1 MWRQQKFDLIVVGGG
16 PAGSTAARFAAMGGI
31 KVLLLEK
38 DRDIGVPVRCGEAAS
53 DEGLRI
59 FVEPDPRWIKS
70 VINKL
75 RLISP
80 SEHTID
86 IELKQT
92 GYILDRRIF
101 DYDLAQYAADEGAQI
116 VCKAYVDGLLFKDD
130 RVAGVTGEYLGE
142 RFEVESDIVIGA
154 DGVESRVGR
163 WAGLT
168 TVVKMKDMESA
179 IQKTIA
185 GIEVDEHRF
194 DFYMSKEWAPG
205 GYLWIFPKGP
215 NAANVGLGVSGK
227 YSRFRSAQRYLD
239 DFLQKTFPDGS
250 VVSST
255 VGGVPCDKTLK
266 KIVAEGL
273 MLAGDA
279 AHMVNPMTGG
289 GIVPGM
295 RGGMLAG
302 ETAVEAIKAGDTS
315 EKFLNRYAKAWH
327 KIGGKNHER
336 FYSIK
341 ETVSKLTD
349 EELDSIAGA
358 VAKIPPEERSIAKV
372 FRKAVFKK
380 PSLVMDVMKVFAG
393 V

>member
-1 MWRQQKFDLIVVGGG
+1 M
-16 PAGSTAARFAAMGGI
+16 
-31 KVLLLEK
+31 
-38 DRDIGVPVRCGEAAS
+38 
-53 DEGLRI
+53 
-59 FVEPDPRWIKS
+59 
-70 VINKL
+70 
-75 RLISP
+75 
-80 SEHTID
+80 
-86 IELKQT
+86 
-92 GYILDRRIF
+92 
-101 DYDLAQYAADEGAQI
+101 
-116 VCKAYVDGLLFKDD
+116 
-130 RVAGVTGEYLGE
+130 
-142 RFEVESDIVIGA
+142 
-154 DGVESRVGR
+154 
-163 WAGLT
+163 
-168 TVVKMKDMESA
+168 
-179 IQKTIA
+179 
-185 GIEVDEHRF
+185 
-194 DFYMSKEWAPG
+194 
-205 GYLWIFPKGP
+205 
-215 NAANVGLGVSGK
+215 
-227 YSRFRSAQRYLD
+227 
-239 DFLQKTFPDGS
+239 
-250 VVSST
+250 VSST